1 MRDAVPARLNDC
13 HAETGRDNV
22 IFEWIQP
29 CCRRHIIRV
38 EISCQPERIPIRQH
52 FQCICQSSQENGLA
66 PWVVLVF
73 YHKVFSIVNN
83 TRDIPLKA
91 VEMAVWRAVEV
102 DHRRPTLRGMSA
114 GGGEEPSK
122 MSSCVRLA
130 CPYCDRVQTQFPQA
144 KPARSQKR
152 LGATCRSAL
161 DFIRF

>member
-1 MRDAVPARLNDC
+1 MDSAMLSQAYHTCRDFLSAGTDSVLPALPMYLSKF
-13 HAETGRDNV
+13 TG
-22 IFEWIQP
+22 EWACPMGCTCILPQGFQHSQQYP
-29 CCRRHIIRV
+29 RH
-38 EISCQPERIPIRQH
+38 
-52 FQCICQSSQENGLA
+52 
-66 PWVVLVF
+66 
-73 YHKVFSIVNN
+73 
-83 TRDIPLKA
+83 PLKA

-152 LGATCRSAL
+152 VGATCRSAL
-161 DFIRF
+161 NFIRF

>member
-1 MRDAVPARLNDC
+1 MRKLAATMSSLNGFSHAVAGISYVSRFPVSRNGFRSASTSMYLSKFARAWAC
-13 HAETGRDNV
+13 PV
-22 IFEWIQP
+22 
-29 CCRRHIIRV
+29 RRTCILP
-38 EISCQPERIPIRQH
+38 QGFQH
-52 FQCICQSSQENGLA
+52 SQQY
-66 PWVVLVF
+66 PR
-73 YHKVFSIVNN
+73 H
-83 TRDIPLKA
+83 PLKA

-102 DHRRPTLRGMSA
+102 DHRRPTLCGMSA

-161 DFIRF
+161 NFIRF

>member
-1 MRDAVPARLNDC
+1 MRDDGSARLNDY

-73 YHKVFSIVNN
+73 YHKAFSIVNN
-83 TRDIPLKA
+83 THDTPLKA
-91 VEMAVWRAVEV
+91 VGMAAERAVEV
-102 DHRRPTLRGMSA
+102 DPRRPALRGMSA
-114 GGGEEPSK
+114 GDGEEPSK

-130 CPYCDRVQTQFPQA
+130 WLYCDR
-144 KPARSQKR
+144 
-152 LGATCRSAL
+152 G
-161 DFIRF
+161 